1 MPTAV
6 QRDLMRRFLK
16 PVAGGEGGFI
26 ACGSQAM
33 SGAEHGETGGAG
45 RDAALGTYGQ
55 AAGWISNLASRGRFD
70 RKARH
75 SWLAAL

>member
-16 PVAGGEGGFI
+16 PVAGGEEGFI
-26 ACGSQAM
+26 ACGSQPM
-33 SGAEHGETGGAG
+33 SGAKNDGTGGRG
-45 RDAALGTYGQ
+45 RGAALGTHGQ

-70 RKARH
+70 REARH